1 MNSETPIN
9 LNWFLPTG
17 GVAGSSFFAG
27 AFALL
32 RTGSVAL
39 TSSQSPALASRR
51 HPVTLTMSTGFAG
64 AFWMSTAAAMRAAI
78 CIAAYHTAVRG
89 AWWLTAIVVVALA
102 AMPAHA
108 HDPER
113 TEVILTFARDGSFVL
128 DVSNDPN
135 WLRQRMEP
143 FHGDFIDRVVLWVDG
158 REVRPSS
165 VNYVAPRSA
174 ESLATF
180 RLTGRVSADARTLRW
195 YYGLVVDPYPLTI
208 RRADGRTMTE
218 TVLGDAWSRPIDL
231 SGEFVSPLQAR
242 IEFQL
247 PIVGLLALFAL
258 AIGARLRF

>member
-1 MNSETPIN
+1 M
-9 LNWFLPTG
+9 
-17 GVAGSSFFAG
+17 
-27 AFALL
+27 
-32 RTGSVAL
+32 
-39 TSSQSPALASRR
+39 
-51 HPVTLTMSTGFAG
+51 
-64 AFWMSTAAAMRAAI
+64 
-78 CIAAYHTAVRG
+78 RG
-89 AWWLTAIVVVALA
+89 AGWLTAIVVVALA
-102 AMPAHA
+102 AMPARA

-165 VNYVAPRSA
+165 VNYVAPRSE

-180 RLTGRVSADARTLRW
+180 RLTGRVSADVRTLRW

-231 SGEFVSPLQAR
+231 SGEFVSPLQAG